1 MTNKGMGEKN
11 GHTGS
16 DEWKNS
22 AQNQQRGSEEK
33 GEQGAMSGAGHSVTE
48 NQSGMAGEPG
58 QSQGMD
64 TLSAPPT
71 KKGNKG

>member
-16 DEWKNS
+16 DAWKNS
-22 AQNQQRGSEEK
+22 AQNDQRGSEEK
-33 GEQGAMSGAGHSVTE
+33 GERGAAGGKGHSDKE
-48 NQSGMAGEPG
+48 NQTGMTGDPG

-64 TLSAPPT
+64 SLSAQPT

>member
-1 MTNKGMGEKN
+1 VTNKGMGEKS

-16 DEWKNS
+16 DKWKNS

-33 GEQGAMSGAGHSVTE
+33 GEQGAASGIGHSVKD
-48 NQSGMAGEPG
+48 NQAGMTGEPG

-64 TLSAPPT
+64 ALTAQPT
-71 KKGNKG
+71 KKGSKG